1 MIMVH
6 ESRNRRTV
14 NAIFSES
21 WIINFILN
29 YSCILALGPHN
40 AYPGV

>member
-21 WIINFILN
+21 WIINLILN
-29 YSCILALGPHN
+29 LFVYFGTRTS
-40 AYPGV
+40 